1 MKMACSEF
9 REEREEERRGRE
21 RLACFRGI
29 LRCGAHMGPSLTQP
43 PRRINPESKPPTDL
57 VCTGFYKLEDV
68 LYPVLW
74 LGDDFVT

>member
-29 LRCGAHMGPSLTQP
+29 LSQP
-43 PRRINPESKPPTDL
+43 PRRINPESKPLMDL
-57 VCTGFYKLEDV
+57 VCTGFYKLEDE